1 MLPLP
6 RLTLLATLVLLAAVL
21 LAAPLTPR
29 DRDAKFPMLD
39 FWGYC
44 LPCYKLCPAHN
55 RGCTFSACIVKGV
68 RNISL
73 SLSLSLSLFLRLQ
86 LVTLVIYLHRGNAGN
101 KGNKELTKGQKF
113 VTEICY
119 EKPIR
124 IWPGDHPLEVP
135 PPPTITMIPG
145 EPAGL

>member
-1 MLPLP
+1 MLASPN
-6 RLTLLATLVLLAAVL
+6 LTLLVTLVLLAVL

-68 RNISL
+68 RNTSL
-73 SLSLSLSLFLRLQ
+73 FLFLRLQ
-86 LVTLVIYLHRGNAGN
+86 LVTFVKHFHCGNGML
-101 KGNKELTKGQKF
+101 GTKETKS
-113 VTEICY
+113 
-119 EKPIR
+119 
-124 IWPGDHPLEVP
+124 
-135 PPPTITMIPG
+135 
-145 EPAGL
+145 